1 MVAKLVRDM
10 RGLGCA
16 MGIVFCDSS
25 FFTFDSCF
33 TALRI
38 TAESLFVHRR
48 TIVSI
53 SGEVEASMYVIEG
66 LTCFY
71 AGDSE

>member
-16 MGIVFCDSS
+16 M
-25 FFTFDSCF
+25 
-33 TALRI
+33 ALRI
-38 TAESLFVHRR
+38 AAGSLFVHRR

-53 SGEVEASMYVIEG
+53 SGEVEAGMYVIEG